1 MAGISTAINIADR
14 MSGPIFSII
23 NAMDL
28 MIDTMS
34 SVDTATSQGFDAAKI
49 DETRRALDLANAE
62 MQDIYN
68 GIHRNVQEQQEFNNT
83 VRQGTNAVDSMA
95 DKITGMVSAYVGIQ
109 SVGKLVDLSDEYTQ
123 TTARL
128 NMINDGLQSTAD
140 LQDKIFAS
148 AQNSRAAYL
157 QTADVVAKLALRA
170 GSVWESNEETIA
182 FAETLNKAFVVAGAS
197 QEEMNSASL
206 QLTQALGS
214 GVLRGEEL
222 NAVFEAAPNIIQ
234 TIAGYIENNDALL
247 DNMANKLGMKSEELS
262 GNVMGHIRDIASE
275 GLLSADIVKNAMLS
289 SAEDINNQFEN
300 MPMTWGQVWTM
311 AMNQLLYASQPILQL
326 INLLA
331 QNWSTLEPIVLG
343 VAAAVGLYAIAL
355 GVYNATQAASN
366 TLSAISAAR
375 SAIKAGSTLAEA
387 AATTTATGAQVGFN
401 AALLACPLTWIVIAI
416 IAVIAAVYALTAAF
430 NKATG
435 ASVSATGLI
444 MGAFA
449 VLGAF
454 LINTFVVPVQNKFAM
469 FANFIGNLFND
480 PVAAVKVL
488 FYDMAQTVIGYILNM
503 ARAIETIINKIP
515 GVQVDITSGLDN
527 FYSQIED
534 ASQKVKDES
543 GWVEYVQKMDFIDYS
558 DAANAGY
565 EFGQGIEDKI
575 GGFFG
580 GDLNGMGIDTG
591 AFGTDMSDVP
601 GGVNDIAQNTKD
613 SVDISDEEL
622 RYLHDLAEQDV
633 INRFTTAEIR
643 VDMVNNNNVSSQ
655 MDLDGIVD
663 YVATGVYNAMEQA
676 AEGVHS

>member
-62 MQDIYN
+62 MRDIYN

-234 TIAGYIENNDALL
+234 TIADY
-247 DNMANKLGMKSEELS
+247 LGVSIGE
-262 GNVMGHIRDIASE
+262 IREMASE
-275 GLLSADIVKNAMLS
+275 GQITADVVKNAMLS
-289 SAEDINNQFEN
+289 SAEKIDAQFQN
-300 MPMTWGQVWTM
+300 MPMTWEQVWTG
-311 AMNQLLYASQPILQL
+311 AMNQLLYASQPLLQF

-343 VAAAVGLYAIAL
+343 VAAAVGLYVIAL
-355 GVYNATQAASN
+355 GAYKAVAAASAV
-366 TLSAISAAR
+366 TGAVHAA
-375 SAIKAGSTLAEA
+375 SVALQSG
-387 AATTTATGAQVGFN
+387 ATFTATAAQYGFN

-580 GDLNGMGIDTG
+580 EDLNGMGIDTG

-676 AEGVHS
+676 AEGVHA

>member
-49 DETRRALDLANAE
+49 DETRRALDLANEE
-62 MQDIYN
+62 MQEIYN
-68 GIHRNVQEQQEFNNT
+68 GIHRNTQEQQEFNNT
-83 VRQGTNAVDSMA
+83 VRQGTSAVDSMG

-234 TIAGYIENNDALL
+234 TIADY
-247 DNMANKLGMKSEELS
+247 LGVSIGE
-262 GNVMGHIRDIASE
+262 IREMASE
-275 GLLSADIVKNAMLS
+275 GQITADVVKNAMLS
-289 SAEDINNQFEN
+289 SAEEIDAQFQS
-300 MPMTWGQVWTM
+300 MPMTWEQVWTG
-311 AMNQLLYASQPILQL
+311 AMNQLLYASQPLLQF

-343 VAAAVGLYAIAL
+343 VAAAVGLYVIAL
-355 GVYNATQAASN
+355 GAYKAVTAAS
-366 TLSAISAAR
+366 
-375 SAIKAGSTLAEA
+375 A
-387 AATTTATGAQVGFN
+387 AAGAVHAASMAMQSGVTFTATAAQYGFN
-401 AALLACPLTWIVIAI
+401 AALLACPLTWIVLII
-416 IAVIAAVYALTAAF
+416 IAVIAAIYALVAAF

-435 ASVSATGLI
+435 SSISATGLI
-444 MGAFA
+444 AGAFA
-449 VLGAF
+449 VLAARVMN
-454 LINTFVVPVQNKFAM
+454 NTVIPLQNMFAM

-633 INRFTTAEIR
+633 INRFTTAEIK

>member
-1 MAGISTAINIADR
+1 
-14 MSGPIFSII
+14 
-23 NAMDL
+23 
-28 MIDTMS
+28 MS

-62 MQDIYN
+62 MQEIYN
-68 GIHRNVQEQQEFNNT
+68 GIHRNTQEQQEFNNT
-83 VRQGTNAVDSMA
+83 IRQGSNAVDSMA

-234 TIAGYIENNDALL
+234 TIADY
-247 DNMANKLGMKSEELS
+247 LGVSIGE
-262 GNVMGHIRDIASE
+262 IREMASE
-275 GLLSADIVKNAMLS
+275 GQITADVVKNALLG
-289 SAEDINNQFEN
+289 SAEEIDAQFQS
-300 MPMTWGQVWTM
+300 MPMTWEQVWTG
-311 AMNQLLYASQPILQL
+311 AMNQLLYASQPLLQF

-343 VAAAVGLYAIAL
+343 VAAAVGLYVIAL
-355 GVYNATQAASN
+355 GAYKAVAAASAV
-366 TLSAISAAR
+366 TGAVHAA
-375 SAIKAGSTLAEA
+375 SVALQSG
-387 AATTTATGAQVGFN
+387 ATFTATAAQYGFN

-633 INRFTTAEIR
+633 INRFTTAEIK

-676 AEGVHS
+676 AEGVHA

>member
-62 MQDIYN
+62 MQEIYN
-68 GIHRNVQEQQEFNNT
+68 GIHRNTQEQQEFNNT

-234 TIAGYIENNDALL
+234 TIADY
-247 DNMANKLGMKSEELS
+247 LGVSIGE
-262 GNVMGHIRDIASE
+262 IREMASE
-275 GLLSADIVKNAMLS
+275 GQITADVVKNAMLS
-289 SAEDINNQFEN
+289 SAEEIDAQFQS
-300 MPMTWGQVWTM
+300 MPMTWEQVWTG
-311 AMNQLLYASQPILQL
+311 AMNQLLYASQPLLQF

-343 VAAAVGLYAIAL
+343 VAAAVGLYVIAL
-355 GVYNATQAASN
+355 GAYKAVAAASAV
-366 TLSAISAAR
+366 TGAVHAA
-375 SAIKAGSTLAEA
+375 SVALQSG
-387 AATTTATGAQVGFN
+387 ATFTATAAQYGFN

-633 INRFTTAEIR
+633 INRFTTAEIK

>member
-62 MQDIYN
+62 MQEIYN
-68 GIHRNVQEQQEFNNT
+68 GIHRNTQEQQEFNNT

-109 SVGKLVDLSDEYTQ
+109 SVGKLVGLSDEYTQ

-234 TIAGYIENNDALL
+234 TIADY
-247 DNMANKLGMKSEELS
+247 LGVSIGE
-262 GNVMGHIRDIASE
+262 IREMASE
-275 GLLSADIVKNAMLS
+275 GQITADVVKNAMLG
-289 SAEDINNQFEN
+289 SAEEIDAQFQS
-300 MPMTWGQVWTM
+300 MPMTWEQVWTG
-311 AMNQLLYASQPILQL
+311 AMNQLLYASQPLLQF

-633 INRFTTAEIR
+633 INRFTTAEIK

>member
-62 MQDIYN
+62 MQEIYN
-68 GIHRNVQEQQEFNNT
+68 GIHRNTQEQQEFNNT
-83 VRQGTNAVDSMA
+83 VRQGTSAVDSMG

-234 TIAGYIENNDALL
+234 TIADY
-247 DNMANKLGMKSEELS
+247 LGVSIGE
-262 GNVMGHIRDIASE
+262 IREMASE
-275 GLLSADIVKNAMLS
+275 GQITADVVKNAMLG
-289 SAEDINNQFEN
+289 SAEEIDAQFQS
-300 MPMTWGQVWTM
+300 MPMTWEQVWTG
-311 AMNQLLYASQPILQL
+311 AMNQLLYASQPLLQF

-331 QNWSTLEPIVLG
+331 QNWSTLEPIALG
-343 VAAAVGLYAIAL
+343 VAAAVGLYVIAL
-355 GVYNATQAASN
+355 GAYKAVAAASAV
-366 TLSAISAAR
+366 TGAVHAA
-375 SAIKAGSTLAEA
+375 SVALQSG
-387 AATTTATGAQVGFN
+387 ATFTATAAQYGFN

-435 ASVSATGLI
+435 ASISATGLI

-469 FANFIGNLFND
+469 FANFIRNLFND

-534 ASQKVKDES
+534 ASQKVKDKS

-633 INRFTTAEIR
+633 INRFTTAEIK

-676 AEGVHS
+676 AEGVHA

>member
-34 SVDTATSQGFDAAKI
+34 SVDTATSQGFDAATI

-62 MQDIYN
+62 MQEIYN
-68 GIHRNVQEQQEFNNT
+68 GIHRNAQEQQEFNNT

-234 TIAGYIENNDALL
+234 TIADY
-247 DNMANKLGMKSEELS
+247 LGVGIGE
-262 GNVMGHIRDIASE
+262 IREMASE
-275 GLLSADIVKNAMLS
+275 GQITADVVKNAMLS
-289 SAEDINNQFEN
+289 SAEEIDAQFQS
-300 MPMTWGQVWTM
+300 MPMTWEQVWTG
-311 AMNQLLYASQPILQL
+311 AMNQLLYASQPLLQF

-343 VAAAVGLYAIAL
+343 VAAAVGLYVIAL
-355 GVYNATQAASN
+355 GAH
-366 TLSAISAAR
+366 
-375 SAIKAGSTLAEA
+375 KA
-387 AATTTATGAQVGFN
+387 AATAAAIAGAVHKAALMLQTGETFKATAAQHGFN
-401 AALLACPLTWIVIAI
+401 AALLACPLTWIVLII
-416 IAVIAAVYALTAAF
+416 IAVIAAIYALVAAF

-435 ASVSATGLI
+435 SSISATGLI
-444 MGAFA
+444 AGAFA
-449 VLGAF
+449 VLAARVMN
-454 LINTFVVPVQNKFAM
+454 NTVIPLQNMFAM

-503 ARAIETIINKIP
+503 ANAIEEIINRIP

-676 AEGVHS
+676 AEGVHA

>member
-34 SVDTATSQGFDAAKI
+34 SVDTATSQGFNAEKI
-49 DETRRALDLANAE
+49 DATRRALDLANAE
-62 MQDIYN
+62 MQQVYE
-68 GIHRNVQEQQEFNNT
+68 GIHRNDQEQQKFNNT
-83 VRQGTNAVDSMA
+83 VRQGTREIDSMG
-95 DKITGMVSAYVGIQ
+95 DRITGMVSAYVGVQ
-109 SVGKLVDLSDEYTQ
+109 SVGKLVNLSDEFTQ

-128 NMINDGLQSTAD
+128 NMVNDGMQTTAE

-148 AQNSRAAYL
+148 AQNSRAAYM

-170 GSVWESNEETIA
+170 GNVWDSNEETIA
-182 FAETLNKAFVVAGAS
+182 FAETLNKSFVIAGAS

-234 TIAGYIENNDALL
+234 TIADY
-247 DNMANKLGMKSEELS
+247 LGVSIGEIREL
-262 GNVMGHIRDIASE
+262 ASDGE
-275 GLLSADIVKNAMLS
+275 ITADVVKNAMLG
-289 SAEDINNQFEN
+289 SAEEIDAQFQS
-300 MPMTWGQVWTM
+300 MPFTWGQVWTM
-311 AMNQLLYASQPILQL
+311 AMNQLLYASQPLLQL
-326 INLLA
+326 ISLLA

-355 GVYNATQAASN
+355 GVYNATQAISN
-366 TLSAISAAR
+366 TLSAVSAAR
-375 SAIKAGSTLAEA
+375 AVIKAGSTLAEA
-387 AATTTATGAQVGFN
+387 AATTTATGAQLGFN
-401 AALLACPLTWIVIAI
+401 AALLACPLTWIILII
-416 IAVIAAVYALTAAF
+416 IAVIAAIYALTAAF
-430 NKATG
+430 NKATDS
-435 ASVSATGLI
+435 SVSATGLI
-444 MGAFA
+444 AGAFA
-449 VLGAF
+449 ALAAHVLNSTVIP
-454 LINTFVVPVQNKFAM
+454 LQNAFAM

-503 ARAIETIINKIP
+503 ANAIETIINKIP

-527 FYSQIED
+527 FYNQIAD

-565 EFGQGIEDKI
+565 EFGQGIEEKV
-575 GGFFG
+575 GSFFG
-580 GDLNGMGIDTG
+580 GDLLGTGLDTS
-591 AFGTDMSDVP
+591 AFATDMSDVP
-601 GGVNDIAQNTKD
+601 GGVDDIARNTKD

-633 INRFTTAEIR
+633 INRFTTAEIK

-655 MDLDGIVD
+655 LDLDGIVD
-663 YVATGVYNAMEQA
+663 YVASGVYNAMEQA
-676 AEGVHS
+676 AEGVHA

>member
-62 MQDIYN
+62 MQEIYN
-68 GIHRNVQEQQEFNNT
+68 GIHRNTQEQQEFNNT

-109 SVGKLVDLSDEYTQ
+109 SVGKLVGLSDEYTQ

-234 TIAGYIENNDALL
+234 TIADY
-247 DNMANKLGMKSEELS
+247 LGVSIGE
-262 GNVMGHIRDIASE
+262 IRDMASE
-275 GLLSADIVKNAMLS
+275 GQITADVVKNALLG
-289 SAEDINNQFEN
+289 SAEEIDAQFQS
-300 MPMTWGQVWTM
+300 MPMTWEQVWTG
-311 AMNQLLYASQPILQL
+311 AMNQLLYASQPLLQF

-401 AALLACPLTWIVIAI
+401 AALLACPLTWIVLII
-416 IAVIAAVYALTAAF
+416 IAVIAAIYALVAAF

-435 ASVSATGLI
+435 SSISATGLI
-444 MGAFA
+444 AGAFA
-449 VLGAF
+449 VLAARVMN
-454 LINTFVVPVQNKFAM
+454 NTVIPLQNMFAM

-633 INRFTTAEIR
+633 INRFTTAEIK

>member
-62 MQDIYN
+62 MQEIYN
-68 GIHRNVQEQQEFNNT
+68 GIHRNTQEQQEFNNT
-83 VRQGTNAVDSMA
+83 VRQGTSAVDSMG

-234 TIAGYIENNDALL
+234 TIADY
-247 DNMANKLGMKSEELS
+247 LGVSIGE
-262 GNVMGHIRDIASE
+262 IREMASE
-275 GLLSADIVKNAMLS
+275 GQITADVVKNAMLS
-289 SAEDINNQFEN
+289 SAEEIDAQFQS
-300 MPMTWGQVWTM
+300 MPMTWEQVWTG
-311 AMNQLLYASQPILQL
+311 AMNQLLYASQPLLQF

-343 VAAAVGLYAIAL
+343 VAAAVGLYVIAL
-355 GVYNATQAASN
+355 GAYKAVTAAS
-366 TLSAISAAR
+366 
-375 SAIKAGSTLAEA
+375 A
-387 AATTTATGAQVGFN
+387 AAGAVHAASMAMQSGVTFTATAAQYGFN
-401 AALLACPLTWIVIAI
+401 AALLACPLTWIALII
-416 IAVIAAVYALTAAF
+416 IAVIAAIYALVAAF

-435 ASVSATGLI
+435 SSISATGLI
-444 MGAFA
+444 AGAFA
-449 VLGAF
+449 VLAARVMN
-454 LINTFVVPVQNKFAM
+454 NTVIPLQNMFAM

-633 INRFTTAEIR
+633 INRFTTAEIK

>member
-14 MSGPIFSII
+14 ISGPIFSII

-109 SVGKLVDLSDEYTQ
+109 TVGKLVDLSDEYTQ

-234 TIAGYIENNDALL
+234 TIADY
-247 DNMANKLGMKSEELS
+247 LGVSIGE
-262 GNVMGHIRDIASE
+262 IREMASE
-275 GLLSADIVKNAMLS
+275 GQITADVVKNALLG
-289 SAEDINNQFEN
+289 SAEEIDAQFQS
-300 MPMTWGQVWTM
+300 MPMTWEQVWTG
-311 AMNQLLYASQPILQL
+311 AMNQLLYASQPLLQF

-355 GVYNATQAASN
+355 GVYNATQATSN

-633 INRFTTAEIR
+633 INRFTTAEIK

>member
-62 MQDIYN
+62 MQEIYN
-68 GIHRNVQEQQEFNNT
+68 GIHRNTQEQQEFNNT

-234 TIAGYIENNDALL
+234 TIADY
-247 DNMANKLGMKSEELS
+247 LGVGIGE
-262 GNVMGHIRDIASE
+262 IREMASE
-275 GLLSADIVKNAMLS
+275 GQITADVVKNALLG
-289 SAEDINNQFEN
+289 SAEEIDAQFQS
-300 MPMTWGQVWTM
+300 MPMTWEQVWTG
-311 AMNQLLYASQPILQL
+311 AMNQLLYASQPLLQF

-343 VAAAVGLYAIAL
+343 VAAAVGLYVIAL
-355 GVYNATQAASN
+355 GAYKAVAAASAV
-366 TLSAISAAR
+366 TGAVHAA
-375 SAIKAGSTLAEA
+375 SVALQSG
-387 AATTTATGAQVGFN
+387 ATFTATAAQYGFN
-401 AALLACPLTWIVIAI
+401 AALLAYPLTWIVIAI
-416 IAVIAAVYALTAAF
+416 IAVIAAIYALTAAF

>member
-62 MQDIYN
+62 MQEIYN
-68 GIHRNVQEQQEFNNT
+68 GIHRNTQEQQEFNNT

-109 SVGKLVDLSDEYTQ
+109 SVGKLVGLSDEYTQ

-234 TIAGYIENNDALL
+234 TIADY
-247 DNMANKLGMKSEELS
+247 LGVGIGE
-262 GNVMGHIRDIASE
+262 IREMASE
-275 GLLSADIVKNAMLS
+275 GQITADVVKNAMLG
-289 SAEDINNQFEN
+289 SAEEIDAQFQS
-300 MPMTWGQVWTM
+300 MPMTWEQVWTG
-311 AMNQLLYASQPILQL
+311 AMNQLLYASQPLLQF

-343 VAAAVGLYAIAL
+343 VAAAVGLYVIAL
-355 GVYNATQAASN
+355 GAYKAVAAASAV
-366 TLSAISAAR
+366 TGAVHAA
-375 SAIKAGSTLAEA
+375 SVALQSG
-387 AATTTATGAQVGFN
+387 ATFTATAAQYGFN

-416 IAVIAAVYALTAAF
+416 IAVIAAIYALTAAF

-676 AEGVHS
+676 AEGVHA

>member
-109 SVGKLVDLSDEYTQ
+109 SVGKLVGLSDEYTQ

-214 GVLRGEEL
+214 GILRGEEL

-234 TIAGYIENNDALL
+234 TIADY
-247 DNMANKLGMKSEELS
+247 LGVGIGE
-262 GNVMGHIRDIASE
+262 IREMASE
-275 GLLSADIVKNAMLS
+275 GQITADVVKNAMLS
-289 SAEDINNQFEN
+289 SAEEIDAQFQS
-300 MPMTWGQVWTM
+300 MPMTWEQVWTG
-311 AMNQLLYASQPILQL
+311 AMNQLLYASQPLLQF

-343 VAAAVGLYAIAL
+343 VAAAVGLYVIAL
-355 GVYNATQAASN
+355 GAYKAVAAASAV
-366 TLSAISAAR
+366 TGAVHAA
-375 SAIKAGSTLAEA
+375 SVALQSG
-387 AATTTATGAQVGFN
+387 ATFTATAAQYGFN

-416 IAVIAAVYALTAAF
+416 IAVIAAIYALTAAF

-676 AEGVHS
+676 AEGVHA

>member
-1 MAGISTAINIADR
+1 
-14 MSGPIFSII
+14 
-23 NAMDL
+23 MDL

-62 MQDIYN
+62 MQEIYN
-68 GIHRNVQEQQEFNNT
+68 GIHRNTQEQQEFNNT

-109 SVGKLVDLSDEYTQ
+109 SVGKLVGLSDEYTQ

-234 TIAGYIENNDALL
+234 TIADY
-247 DNMANKLGMKSEELS
+247 LGVSIGE
-262 GNVMGHIRDIASE
+262 IREMASE
-275 GLLSADIVKNAMLS
+275 GQITADVVKNAMLG
-289 SAEDINNQFEN
+289 SAEEIDAQFQS
-300 MPMTWGQVWTM
+300 MPMTWEQVWTG
-311 AMNQLLYASQPILQL
+311 AMNQLLYASQPLLQF

-343 VAAAVGLYAIAL
+343 VAAAVGLYVIAL
-355 GVYNATQAASN
+355 GAYKAVTAAS
-366 TLSAISAAR
+366 
-375 SAIKAGSTLAEA
+375 A
-387 AATTTATGAQVGFN
+387 AAGAVHAASMAMQSGVTFTATAAQYGFN
-401 AALLACPLTWIVIAI
+401 AALLACPLTWIVLII
-416 IAVIAAVYALTAAF
+416 IAVIAAIYALVAAF

-435 ASVSATGLI
+435 SSISATGLI
-444 MGAFA
+444 AGAFA
-449 VLGAF
+449 VLAARVMN
-454 LINTFVVPVQNKFAM
+454 NTVIPLQNMFAM

-633 INRFTTAEIR
+633 INRFTTAEIK

>member
-23 NAMDL
+23 NTMDL

-49 DETRRALDLANAE
+49 DETRRALELANAE
-62 MQDIYN
+62 MQEIYN
-68 GIHRNVQEQQEFNNT
+68 GIHRNTQEQQEFNNT
-83 VRQGTNAVDSMA
+83 IRQGTNAVDSMA

-109 SVGKLVDLSDEYTQ
+109 TVGKLVDLSDEYTQ

-197 QEEMNSASL
+197 REEMNSASL

-234 TIAGYIENNDALL
+234 TIADY
-247 DNMANKLGMKSEELS
+247 LGVSIGE
-262 GNVMGHIRDIASE
+262 IREMASE
-275 GLLSADIVKNAMLS
+275 GQITADVVKNAMLS
-289 SAEDINNQFEN
+289 SAEEIDAQFQS
-300 MPMTWGQVWTM
+300 MPMTWEQVWTG
-311 AMNQLLYASQPILQL
+311 AMNQLLYASQPLLQF

-343 VAAAVGLYAIAL
+343 VAAAVGLYVIAL
-355 GVYNATQAASN
+355 GAYKAVTAAS
-366 TLSAISAAR
+366 
-375 SAIKAGSTLAEA
+375 A
-387 AATTTATGAQVGFN
+387 AAGAVHAASMAMQSGVTFTATAAQYGFN
-401 AALLACPLTWIVIAI
+401 AALLACPLTWIVLII
-416 IAVIAAVYALTAAF
+416 IAVIAAIYALVAAF

-435 ASVSATGLI
+435 SSISATGLI
-444 MGAFA
+444 AGAFA
-449 VLGAF
+449 VLAARVMN
-454 LINTFVVPVQNKFAM
+454 NTVIPLQNMFAM

-601 GGVNDIAQNTKD
+601 GGVNDIARNTKD

-633 INRFTTAEIR
+633 INRFTTAEIK

>member
-62 MQDIYN
+62 MQEIYN
-68 GIHRNVQEQQEFNNT
+68 GIHRNTQEQQEFNNT
-83 VRQGTNAVDSMA
+83 VRQGTSAVDSMG

-128 NMINDGLQSTAD
+128 NMINDGLRSTAE

-148 AQNSRAAYL
+148 SQRSRTSYM

-170 GSVWESNEETIA
+170 GDVWESNEETIA
-182 FAETLNKAFVVAGAS
+182 FAEALNKSFVIAGAS
-197 QEEMNSASL
+197 QEEINSASL

-234 TIAGYIENNDALL
+234 TIADYLNIGIGDVREW
-247 DNMANKLGMKSEELS
+247 
-262 GNVMGHIRDIASE
+262 ASE
-275 GLLSADIVKNAMLS
+275 GKLTADVVKNALLG
-289 SAEDINNQFEN
+289 SAEEINEQFQN
-300 MPMTWGQVWTM
+300 MPYTWGQVWNGVM
-311 AMNQLLYASQPILQL
+311 SQLLYASQPLLQF

-331 QNWSTLEPIVLG
+331 QNWNTLEPIVLG
-343 VAAAVGLYAIAL
+343 VAAAVGLYVIAL
-355 GVYNATQAASN
+355 GAYKAVTAAASIAGAVHKAVLMLQ
-366 TLSAISAAR
+366 TGETFKATAA
-375 SAIKAGSTLAEA
+375 
-387 AATTTATGAQVGFN
+387 QYGFN

-454 LINTFVVPVQNKFAM
+454 LINTFV
-469 FANFIGNLFND
+469 
-480 PVAAVKVL
+480 VL

-580 GDLNGMGIDTG
+580 DDLNGMGIDTG

-633 INRFTTAEIR
+633 INRFTTAEIK

>member
-234 TIAGYIENNDALL
+234 TIADY
-247 DNMANKLGMKSEELS
+247 LGVSIGE
-262 GNVMGHIRDIASE
+262 IREMASE
-275 GLLSADIVKNAMLS
+275 GQITADVVKNAMLS
-289 SAEDINNQFEN
+289 SAEEIDTQFQS
-300 MPMTWGQVWTM
+300 MPMTWEQVWTG
-311 AMNQLLYASQPILQL
+311 AMNQLLYASQPLLQF

-633 INRFTTAEIR
+633 INRFTTAEIK

>member
-62 MQDIYN
+62 MQEIYN
-68 GIHRNVQEQQEFNNT
+68 GIHRNTQEQQEFNNT

-234 TIAGYIENNDALL
+234 TIADY
-247 DNMANKLGMKSEELS
+247 LGVGIGE
-262 GNVMGHIRDIASE
+262 IREMASE
-275 GLLSADIVKNAMLS
+275 GQITADVVKNALLG
-289 SAEDINNQFEN
+289 SAEEIDAQFQS
-300 MPMTWGQVWTM
+300 MPMTWEQVWTG
-311 AMNQLLYASQPILQL
+311 AMNQLLYASQPLLQF

-343 VAAAVGLYAIAL
+343 VAAAVGLYVIAL
-355 GVYNATQAASN
+355 GAYKAVAAASAV
-366 TLSAISAAR
+366 TGAVHAA
-375 SAIKAGSTLAEA
+375 SVALQSG
-387 AATTTATGAQVGFN
+387 ATFTATAAQYGFN

-416 IAVIAAVYALTAAF
+416 IAVIAAIYALTAAF

-676 AEGVHS
+676 AEGVHA

>member
-1 MAGISTAINIADR
+1 
-14 MSGPIFSII
+14 
-23 NAMDL
+23 

-62 MQDIYN
+62 MQEIYN
-68 GIHRNVQEQQEFNNT
+68 GIHRNTQEQQEFNNT

-109 SVGKLVDLSDEYTQ
+109 SVGKLVGLSDEYTQ

-234 TIAGYIENNDALL
+234 TIADY
-247 DNMANKLGMKSEELS
+247 LGVSIGE
-262 GNVMGHIRDIASE
+262 IREMASE
-275 GLLSADIVKNAMLS
+275 GQITADVVKNAMLG
-289 SAEDINNQFEN
+289 SAEEIDAQFQS
-300 MPMTWGQVWTM
+300 MPMTWEQVWTG
-311 AMNQLLYASQPILQL
+311 AMNQLLYASQPLLQF

-343 VAAAVGLYAIAL
+343 VAAAVGLYVIAL
-355 GVYNATQAASN
+355 GAYKAVTAAS
-366 TLSAISAAR
+366 
-375 SAIKAGSTLAEA
+375 A
-387 AATTTATGAQVGFN
+387 AAGAVHAASMAMQSGVTFTATAAQYGFN
-401 AALLACPLTWIVIAI
+401 AALLACPLTWIVLII
-416 IAVIAAVYALTAAF
+416 IAVIAAIYALVAAF

-435 ASVSATGLI
+435 SSISATGLI
-444 MGAFA
+444 AGAFA
-449 VLGAF
+449 VLAARVMN
-454 LINTFVVPVQNKFAM
+454 NTVIPLQNMFAM

-503 ARAIETIINKIP
+503 ANAIEEIINRIP

-633 INRFTTAEIR
+633 INRFTTAEIK

-676 AEGVHS
+676 AEGVHA

>member
-1 MAGISTAINIADR
+1 
-14 MSGPIFSII
+14 
-23 NAMDL
+23 MDL

-62 MQDIYN
+62 MQEIYN
-68 GIHRNVQEQQEFNNT
+68 GIHRNTQEQQEFNNT

-109 SVGKLVDLSDEYTQ
+109 SVGKLVGLSDEYTQ

-234 TIAGYIENNDALL
+234 TIADY
-247 DNMANKLGMKSEELS
+247 LGVSIGE
-262 GNVMGHIRDIASE
+262 IREMASE
-275 GLLSADIVKNAMLS
+275 GQITADVVKNAMLG
-289 SAEDINNQFEN
+289 SAEEIDAQFQS
-300 MPMTWGQVWTM
+300 MPMTWEQVWTG
-311 AMNQLLYASQPILQL
+311 AMNQLLYASQPLLQF

-343 VAAAVGLYAIAL
+343 VAAAVGLYVIAL
-355 GVYNATQAASN
+355 GAYKAVTAAS
-366 TLSAISAAR
+366 
-375 SAIKAGSTLAEA
+375 A
-387 AATTTATGAQVGFN
+387 AAGAVHAASMAMQSGVTFTATAAQYGFN
-401 AALLACPLTWIVIAI
+401 AALLACPLTWIVLII
-416 IAVIAAVYALTAAF
+416 IAVIAAIYALVAAF

-435 ASVSATGLI
+435 SSISATGLI
-444 MGAFA
+444 AGAFA
-449 VLGAF
+449 VLAARVMN
-454 LINTFVVPVQNKFAM
+454 NTVIPLQNMFAM

-503 ARAIETIINKIP
+503 ANAIEEIINRIP

-633 INRFTTAEIR
+633 INRFTTAEIK

-676 AEGVHS
+676 AEGVHA

>member
-62 MQDIYN
+62 MQEIYN
-68 GIHRNVQEQQEFNNT
+68 GIHRNTQEQQEFNNT

-234 TIAGYIENNDALL
+234 TIADY
-247 DNMANKLGMKSEELS
+247 LGVSIGE
-262 GNVMGHIRDIASE
+262 IREMASE
-275 GLLSADIVKNAMLS
+275 GQITADVVKNAMLS
-289 SAEDINNQFEN
+289 SAEEIDTQFQS
-300 MPMTWGQVWTM
+300 MPMTWEQVWTG
-311 AMNQLLYASQPILQL
+311 AMNQLLYASQPLLQF

-633 INRFTTAEIR
+633 INRFTTAEIK

>member
-62 MQDIYN
+62 MQEIYN
-68 GIHRNVQEQQEFNNT
+68 GIHRNTQEQQEFNNT

-234 TIAGYIENNDALL
+234 TIADY
-247 DNMANKLGMKSEELS
+247 LGVSIGE
-262 GNVMGHIRDIASE
+262 IREMASE
-275 GLLSADIVKNAMLS
+275 GQITADVVKNAMLS
-289 SAEDINNQFEN
+289 SAEEIDTQFQS
-300 MPMTWGQVWTM
+300 MPMTWEQVWTG
-311 AMNQLLYASQPILQL
+311 AMNQLLYASQPLLQF

-343 VAAAVGLYAIAL
+343 VAAAVGLYVIAL
-355 GVYNATQAASN
+355 GAYKAVTAAS
-366 TLSAISAAR
+366 
-375 SAIKAGSTLAEA
+375 A
-387 AATTTATGAQVGFN
+387 AAGAVHAASMAMQSGVTFTATAAQYGFN
-401 AALLACPLTWIVIAI
+401 AALLACPLTWIVLII
-416 IAVIAAVYALTAAF
+416 IAVIAAIYALVAAF

-435 ASVSATGLI
+435 SSISATGLI
-444 MGAFA
+444 AGAFA
-449 VLGAF
+449 VLAARVMN
-454 LINTFVVPVQNKFAM
+454 NTVIPLQNMFAM

-601 GGVNDIAQNTKD
+601 GGVKDIAQNTKD

-633 INRFTTAEIR
+633 INRFTTAEIK

>member
-62 MQDIYN
+62 MQEIYN
-68 GIHRNVQEQQEFNNT
+68 GIHRNTQEQQEFNNT

-109 SVGKLVDLSDEYTQ
+109 SVGKLVGLSDEYTQ

-234 TIAGYIENNDALL
+234 TIADY
-247 DNMANKLGMKSEELS
+247 LGVSIGE
-262 GNVMGHIRDIASE
+262 IREMASE
-275 GLLSADIVKNAMLS
+275 GQITADVVKNAMLS
-289 SAEDINNQFEN
+289 SAEEIDTQFQS
-300 MPMTWGQVWTM
+300 MPMTWEQVWTG
-311 AMNQLLYASQPILQL
+311 AMNQLLYASQPLLQF

-343 VAAAVGLYAIAL
+343 VAAAVGLYVIAL
-355 GVYNATQAASN
+355 GAYKAVTAAS
-366 TLSAISAAR
+366 
-375 SAIKAGSTLAEA
+375 A
-387 AATTTATGAQVGFN
+387 AAGAVHAASMAMQSGVTFAATAAQYGFN
-401 AALLACPLTWIVIAI
+401 AALLACPLTWIVLII
-416 IAVIAAVYALTAAF
+416 IAVIAAIYALVAAF

-435 ASVSATGLI
+435 SSISATGLI
-444 MGAFA
+444 AGAFA
-449 VLGAF
+449 VLAARVMN
-454 LINTFVVPVQNKFAM
+454 NTVIPLQNMFAM

-503 ARAIETIINKIP
+503 ANAIEEIINRIP

-633 INRFTTAEIR
+633 INRFTTAEIK

>member
-62 MQDIYN
+62 MQEIYN
-68 GIHRNVQEQQEFNNT
+68 GIHRNTQEQQEFNNT

-109 SVGKLVDLSDEYTQ
+109 SVGKLVGLSDEYTQ

-234 TIAGYIENNDALL
+234 TIADY
-247 DNMANKLGMKSEELS
+247 LGVSIGE
-262 GNVMGHIRDIASE
+262 IREMASE
-275 GLLSADIVKNAMLS
+275 GQITADVVKNAMLG
-289 SAEDINNQFEN
+289 SAEEIDAQFQS
-300 MPMTWGQVWTM
+300 MPMTWEQVWTG
-311 AMNQLLYASQPILQL
+311 AMNQLLYASQPLLQF

-343 VAAAVGLYAIAL
+343 VAAAVGLYVIAL

-401 AALLACPLTWIVIAI
+401 AALLACPLTWIVLII
-416 IAVIAAVYALTAAF
+416 IAVIAAIYALVAAF

-435 ASVSATGLI
+435 SSISATGLI
-444 MGAFA
+444 AGAFA
-449 VLGAF
+449 VLAARVMN
-454 LINTFVVPVQNKFAM
+454 NTVIPLQNMFAM

-503 ARAIETIINKIP
+503 ANAIEEIINRIP

-633 INRFTTAEIR
+633 INRFTTAEIK

>member
-62 MQDIYN
+62 MQEIYN
-68 GIHRNVQEQQEFNNT
+68 GIHRNTQEQQEFNNT
-83 VRQGTNAVDSMA
+83 VRQGTSAVDSMG
-95 DKITGMVSAYVGIQ
+95 DRITGMVSAYVGIQ
-109 SVGKLVDLSDEYTQ
+109 SAGKLVDLSDEYTQ
-123 TTARL
+123 TAARL
-128 NMINDGLQSTAD
+128 NMINDGLQSTAE

-234 TIAGYIENNDALL
+234 TIADY
-247 DNMANKLGMKSEELS
+247 LGVSIGE
-262 GNVMGHIRDIASE
+262 IREMASE
-275 GLLSADIVKNAMLS
+275 GQITADVVKNAMLS
-289 SAEDINNQFEN
+289 SAEEIDAQFQS
-300 MPMTWGQVWTM
+300 MPMTWEQVWTG
-311 AMNQLLYASQPILQL
+311 AMNQLLYASQPLLQF

-343 VAAAVGLYAIAL
+343 VAAAVGLYVIAL
-355 GVYNATQAASN
+355 GAYKAVTAAS
-366 TLSAISAAR
+366 
-375 SAIKAGSTLAEA
+375 A
-387 AATTTATGAQVGFN
+387 AAGAVHAASMAMQSGVTFTATAAQYGFN
-401 AALLACPLTWIVIAI
+401 AALLACPLTWIVLII
-416 IAVIAAVYALTAAF
+416 IAVIAAIYALVAAF

-435 ASVSATGLI
+435 SSISATGLI
-444 MGAFA
+444 AGAFA
-449 VLGAF
+449 VLAARVMN
-454 LINTFVVPVQNKFAM
+454 NTVIPLQNMFAM

-633 INRFTTAEIR
+633 INRFTTAEIK

>member
-62 MQDIYN
+62 MQEIYN
-68 GIHRNVQEQQEFNNT
+68 GIHRNTQEQQEFNNT

-109 SVGKLVDLSDEYTQ
+109 SVGKLVGLSDEYTQ

-234 TIAGYIENNDALL
+234 TIADY
-247 DNMANKLGMKSEELS
+247 LGVSIGE
-262 GNVMGHIRDIASE
+262 IRDMASE
-275 GLLSADIVKNAMLS
+275 GQITADVVKNALLG
-289 SAEDINNQFEN
+289 SAEEIDAQFQS
-300 MPMTWGQVWTM
+300 MPMTWEQVWTG
-311 AMNQLLYASQPILQL
+311 AMNQLLYASQPLLQF

-401 AALLACPLTWIVIAI
+401 AALLACPLTWIVLII
-416 IAVIAAVYALTAAF
+416 IAVIAAIYALVAAF

-435 ASVSATGLI
+435 SSISATGLI
-444 MGAFA
+444 AGAFA
-449 VLGAF
+449 VLAARVMN
-454 LINTFVVPVQNKFAM
+454 NTVIPLQNMFAM

-633 INRFTTAEIR
+633 INRFTTAEIK

-676 AEGVHS
+676 AEGVHA

>member
-62 MQDIYN
+62 MQEIYN
-68 GIHRNVQEQQEFNNT
+68 GIHRNTQEQQEFNNT
-83 VRQGTNAVDSMA
+83 IRQGSNAVDSMA

-234 TIAGYIENNDALL
+234 TIADY
-247 DNMANKLGMKSEELS
+247 LGVGIGE
-262 GNVMGHIRDIASE
+262 IREMASE
-275 GLLSADIVKNAMLS
+275 GQITADVVKNAMLS
-289 SAEDINNQFEN
+289 SAEEIDAQFQS
-300 MPMTWGQVWTM
+300 MPMTWEQVWTG
-311 AMNQLLYASQPILQL
+311 AMNQLLYASQPLLQF

-343 VAAAVGLYAIAL
+343 VAAAVGLYVIAL
-355 GVYNATQAASN
+355 GAYKAVAAASAV
-366 TLSAISAAR
+366 TGAVHAA
-375 SAIKAGSTLAEA
+375 SVALQSG
-387 AATTTATGAQVGFN
+387 ATFTATAAQYGFN

-454 LINTFVVPVQNKFAM
+454 LINTFVVPIQNKFAM

-676 AEGVHS
+676 AEGVHA

>member
-49 DETRRALDLANAE
+49 DETRRALELANAE
-62 MQDIYN
+62 MQEIYN
-68 GIHRNVQEQQEFNNT
+68 GIHRNTQEQQEFNNT
-83 VRQGTNAVDSMA
+83 IRQGTNAVDSMA

-109 SVGKLVDLSDEYTQ
+109 TVGKLVDLSDEYTQ

-234 TIAGYIENNDALL
+234 TIADY
-247 DNMANKLGMKSEELS
+247 LGVSIGE
-262 GNVMGHIRDIASE
+262 IREMASE
-275 GLLSADIVKNAMLS
+275 GQITADVVKNAMLS
-289 SAEDINNQFEN
+289 SAEEIDAQFQS
-300 MPMTWGQVWTM
+300 MPMTWEQVWTG
-311 AMNQLLYASQPILQL
+311 AMNQLLYASQPLLQF

-401 AALLACPLTWIVIAI
+401 AALLACPLTWIVLII
-416 IAVIAAVYALTAAF
+416 IAVIAAIYALVAAF

-435 ASVSATGLI
+435 SSISATGLI
-444 MGAFA
+444 AGAFA
-449 VLGAF
+449 VLAARVMN
-454 LINTFVVPVQNKFAM
+454 NTVIPLQNMFAM

-503 ARAIETIINKIP
+503 ANAIEEIINRIP

-633 INRFTTAEIR
+633 INRFTTAEIK

>member
-62 MQDIYN
+62 MQEIYN
-68 GIHRNVQEQQEFNNT
+68 GIHRNTQEQQEFNNT
-83 VRQGTNAVDSMA
+83 VRQGTSAVDSMG

-234 TIAGYIENNDALL
+234 TIADY
-247 DNMANKLGMKSEELS
+247 LGVSIGE
-262 GNVMGHIRDIASE
+262 IREMASE
-275 GLLSADIVKNAMLS
+275 GQITADVVKNAMLS
-289 SAEDINNQFEN
+289 SAEEIDAQFQS
-300 MPMTWGQVWTM
+300 MPMTWEQVWTG
-311 AMNQLLYASQPILQL
+311 AMNQLLYASQPLLQF

-343 VAAAVGLYAIAL
+343 VAAAVGLYVIAL
-355 GVYNATQAASN
+355 GAYKAVAAASAV
-366 TLSAISAAR
+366 TGAVHAA
-375 SAIKAGSTLAEA
+375 SVALQSG
-387 AATTTATGAQVGFN
+387 ATFTATAAQYGFN

-633 INRFTTAEIR
+633 INRFTTAEIK

>member
-62 MQDIYN
+62 MQEIYN
-68 GIHRNVQEQQEFNNT
+68 GIHRNTQEQQEFNNT
-83 VRQGTNAVDSMA
+83 VRQGTSAVDSMG

-234 TIAGYIENNDALL
+234 TIADY
-247 DNMANKLGMKSEELS
+247 LGVSIGE
-262 GNVMGHIRDIASE
+262 IREMASE
-275 GLLSADIVKNAMLS
+275 GQITADVVKNAMLG
-289 SAEDINNQFEN
+289 SAEEIDAQFQS
-300 MPMTWGQVWTM
+300 MPMTWEQVWTG
-311 AMNQLLYASQPILQL
+311 AMNQLLYASQPLLQF

-343 VAAAVGLYAIAL
+343 VAAAVGLYVIAL
-355 GVYNATQAASN
+355 GAYKAVTAAS
-366 TLSAISAAR
+366 
-375 SAIKAGSTLAEA
+375 A
-387 AATTTATGAQVGFN
+387 AAGAVHAASMAMQSGVTFAATAAQYGFN
-401 AALLACPLTWIVIAI
+401 AALLACPLTWIVLII
-416 IAVIAAVYALTAAF
+416 IAVIAAIYALVAAF

-435 ASVSATGLI
+435 SSISATGLI
-444 MGAFA
+444 AGAFA
-449 VLGAF
+449 VLAARVMN
-454 LINTFVVPVQNKFAM
+454 NTVIPLQNMFAM

-503 ARAIETIINKIP
+503 ANAIEEIINRIP

-534 ASQKVKDES
+534 AAQKVKDES

-633 INRFTTAEIR
+633 INRFTTAEIK

-676 AEGVHS
+676 AEGVHT

>member
-62 MQDIYN
+62 MQEIYN
-68 GIHRNVQEQQEFNNT
+68 GIHRNTQEQQEFNNT
-83 VRQGTNAVDSMA
+83 VRQGTSAVDSMG

-234 TIAGYIENNDALL
+234 TIADY
-247 DNMANKLGMKSEELS
+247 LGVSIGE
-262 GNVMGHIRDIASE
+262 IREMASE
-275 GLLSADIVKNAMLS
+275 GQITADVVKNALLG
-289 SAEDINNQFEN
+289 SAEEIDAQFQS
-300 MPMTWGQVWTM
+300 MPMTWEQVWTG
-311 AMNQLLYASQPILQL
+311 AMNQLLYASQPILQF

-343 VAAAVGLYAIAL
+343 VAAAVGLYVIAL
-355 GVYNATQAASN
+355 GAYKAVTAAS
-366 TLSAISAAR
+366 TAAG
-375 SAIKAGSTLAEA
+375 AVHA
-387 AATTTATGAQVGFN
+387 ASMAMQSGVTFTATAAQYGFN
-401 AALLACPLTWIVIAI
+401 AALLACPLTWIVLII
-416 IAVIAAVYALTAAF
+416 IAVIAAIYALVAAF

-435 ASVSATGLI
+435 SSISATGLI
-444 MGAFA
+444 AGAFA
-449 VLGAF
+449 VLAARVMN
-454 LINTFVVPVQNKFAM
+454 NTVIPLQNMFAM

-503 ARAIETIINKIP
+503 ANAIEEIINRIP

-633 INRFTTAEIR
+633 INRFTTAEIK

>member
-62 MQDIYN
+62 MQEIYN
-68 GIHRNVQEQQEFNNT
+68 GIHRNTQEQQEFNNT

-109 SVGKLVDLSDEYTQ
+109 SVGKLVGLSDEYTQ

-234 TIAGYIENNDALL
+234 TIADY
-247 DNMANKLGMKSEELS
+247 LGVSIGE
-262 GNVMGHIRDIASE
+262 IREMASE
-275 GLLSADIVKNAMLS
+275 GQITADVVKNAMLG
-289 SAEDINNQFEN
+289 SAEEIDAQFQS
-300 MPMTWGQVWTM
+300 MPMTWEQVWTG
-311 AMNQLLYASQPILQL
+311 AMNQLLYASQPLLQF

-343 VAAAVGLYAIAL
+343 VAAAVGLYVIAL

-401 AALLACPLTWIVIAI
+401 AALLACPLTWIVLII
-416 IAVIAAVYALTAAF
+416 IAVIAAIYALVAAF

-435 ASVSATGLI
+435 SSISATGLI
-444 MGAFA
+444 AGAFA
-449 VLGAF
+449 VLAARVMN
-454 LINTFVVPVQNKFAM
+454 NTVIPLQNMFAM

-534 ASQKVKDES
+534 AAQKVKDES

-633 INRFTTAEIR
+633 INRFTTAEIK

>member
-49 DETRRALDLANAE
+49 DETRRALDLANTE
-62 MQDIYN
+62 MQEMYN
-68 GIHRNVQEQQEFNNT
+68 GIHRNTQEQQEFNNT

-109 SVGKLVDLSDEYTQ
+109 SIGKLVDLSDEYTQ

-234 TIAGYIENNDALL
+234 TIADY
-247 DNMANKLGMKSEELS
+247 LGVGIGE
-262 GNVMGHIRDIASE
+262 IREMASE
-275 GLLSADIVKNAMLS
+275 GQITADVVKNAMLG
-289 SAEDINNQFEN
+289 SAEEIDAQFQS
-300 MPMTWGQVWTM
+300 MPMTWEQVWTG
-311 AMNQLLYASQPILQL
+311 AMNQLLYASQPLLQF

-343 VAAAVGLYAIAL
+343 VAAAVGLYVVAL
-355 GVYNATQAASN
+355 GAYKVASTASAVAGAVHAAS
-366 TLSAISAAR
+366 
-375 SAIKAGSTLAEA
+375 LAMQSGV
-387 AATTTATGAQVGFN
+387 TFTATAAQYGFN
-401 AALLACPLTWIVIAI
+401 AALLACPLTWIVLII
-416 IAVIAAVYALTAAF
+416 IAVIAAIYALTAAF

-435 ASVSATGLI
+435 SSISATGLI
-444 MGAFA
+444 AGAFA
-449 VLGAF
+449 VLAARVMN
-454 LINTFVVPVQNKFAM
+454 NTVIPIQNAFAM
-469 FANFIGNLFND
+469 FANFLGNLFND

-503 ARAIETIINKIP
+503 ANAIEDIINKIP
-515 GVQVDITSGLDN
+515 GVEVDITSGLDN
-527 FYSQIED
+527 FYNQIES
-534 ASQKVKDES
+534 AAQEVKDES
-543 GWVEYVQKMDFIDYS
+543 GWVEYVEKMDFIDYS
-558 DAANAGY
+558 DAAQAGY
-565 EFGQGIEDKI
+565 EFGEGVGDKI

-580 GDLNGMGIDTG
+580 GDLQGMGIDTS

-622 RYLHDLAEQDV
+622 KYLHDLAERDV
-633 INRFTTAEIR
+633 INRFTTAEIK

-663 YVATGVYNAMEQA
+663 YVASGVYSAMEQA
-676 AEGVHS
+676 AEGVHV

>member
-109 SVGKLVDLSDEYTQ
+109 SVGKLVGLSDEYTQ

-234 TIAGYIENNDALL
+234 TIADY
-247 DNMANKLGMKSEELS
+247 LGVGIGE
-262 GNVMGHIRDIASE
+262 IREMASE
-275 GLLSADIVKNAMLS
+275 GQITADVVKNAMLS
-289 SAEDINNQFEN
+289 SAEEIDAQFQS
-300 MPMTWGQVWTM
+300 MPMTWEQVWTG
-311 AMNQLLYASQPILQL
+311 AMNQLLYASQPLLQF

-343 VAAAVGLYAIAL
+343 VAAAVGLYVIAL
-355 GVYNATQAASN
+355 GAYKAVAAASAV
-366 TLSAISAAR
+366 TGAVHAA
-375 SAIKAGSTLAEA
+375 SVALQSG
-387 AATTTATGAQVGFN
+387 ATFTATAAQYGFN

-416 IAVIAAVYALTAAF
+416 IAVIAAIYALTAAF

-676 AEGVHS
+676 AEGVHA

>member
-23 NAMDL
+23 NTMDL

-49 DETRRALDLANAE
+49 DETRRALELANAE
-62 MQDIYN
+62 MQEIYN
-68 GIHRNVQEQQEFNNT
+68 GIHRNTQEQQEFNNT
-83 VRQGTNAVDSMA
+83 IRQGTNAVDSMA

-109 SVGKLVDLSDEYTQ
+109 TVGKLVDLSDEYTQ

-197 QEEMNSASL
+197 REEMNSASL

-234 TIAGYIENNDALL
+234 TIADY
-247 DNMANKLGMKSEELS
+247 LGVSIGE
-262 GNVMGHIRDIASE
+262 IREMASE
-275 GLLSADIVKNAMLS
+275 GQITADVVKNAMLS
-289 SAEDINNQFEN
+289 SAEEIDAQFQS
-300 MPMTWGQVWTM
+300 MPMTWEQVWTG
-311 AMNQLLYASQPILQL
+311 AMNQLLYASQPLLQF

-343 VAAAVGLYAIAL
+343 VAAAVGLYVIAL
-355 GVYNATQAASN
+355 GAYKAVTAAS
-366 TLSAISAAR
+366 
-375 SAIKAGSTLAEA
+375 A
-387 AATTTATGAQVGFN
+387 AAGAVHAASMAMQSGVTFTATAAQYGFN
-401 AALLACPLTWIVIAI
+401 AALLACPLTWIVLII
-416 IAVIAAVYALTAAF
+416 IAVIAAIYALVAAF

-435 ASVSATGLI
+435 SSISATGLI
-444 MGAFA
+444 AGAFA
-449 VLGAF
+449 VLAARVMN
-454 LINTFVVPVQNKFAM
+454 NTVIPLQNMFAM

-633 INRFTTAEIR
+633 INRFTTAEIK